1 MAPSESTALTE
12 LIGEVRDLRAD
23 LRVFQ
28 TKLMGDD
35 QTEDAQGR
43 IPRIEATLAD
53 HEKRI
58 KRGERLGW
66 AAHGAAVEW
75 RAAARQRRHSNCGI
89 AKRRDLWLH
98 AADANHFLLAFR

>member
-66 AAHGAAVEW
+66 AAHGAAWLGGVL
-75 RAAARQRRHSNCGI
+75 AGAVGAVYYIFGIMRH
-89 AKRRDLWLH
+89 
-98 AADANHFLLAFR
+98 